1 MGQNSKAT
9 PGTKLSGANKTAS
22 FPKGDILTGMDML
35 CRAQFLEG
43 LAGVTF
49 NTKSKAAGTNKAA
62 AAGAIK
68 NLLLTIDP
76 TLNLKS
82 AGAAQWTTSE
92 GSTGLYKAAWL
103 GANKGVKRTQGAI
116 GTPLEASDVLSA
128 NMLRFI
134 DNTPV
139 VEKMTPE
146 ELEAVAE
153 TAVDDAKKQNILDG
167 QLKAA
172 LDFVLEEVATGYGNF
187 FWMAGKSHMFHAE
200 SIVRGEVAIK
210 QLESTV
216 ARYAMN
222 LASQTMLKLRTEAK
236 KLALALRIGELPG
249 AGEDRANFDATS
261 MNMSGW
267 DGIVQRVL
275 ADPTHPFSVDFFNW
289 LMNDV
294 LAYADLTENETT
306 IFRPYLEMVI
316 DGNAPPQDN
325 TYAKSIGK
333 SPAYFAEIKKK
344 FLDEAFK
351 LFKRDPPDFLNDA
364 ENTIFL
370 LNAQQGR
377 GRFAGQATQS
387 SGTKL
392 LASLIRLAHAN
403 PELRPHL
410 LPLLKE
416 AADENPF
423 DLYEGHE
430 KVTEE
435 LEEEI
440 ALVSLAVES
449 SRGRLKDLIKK
460 HSKLGTQDSE
470 RVILDSWKDG
480 LNKAMKS

>member
-1 MGQNSKAT
+1 MNCKSKTT
-9 PGTKLSGANKTAS
+9 PSITQPVTRKVAS
-22 FPKGDILTGMDML
+22 LPKGSILVGLDMFS
-35 CRAQFLEG
+35 RAQFLEG
-43 LAGVTF
+43 LAGVPF
-49 NTKSKAAGTNKAA
+49 NTISKL
-62 AAGAIK
+62 AGANK
-68 NLLLTIDP
+68 NSAGRAIQKLLLKIDP
-76 TLNLKS
+76 SLDLNS
-82 AGAAQWTTSE
+82 AGAQQWITSE
-92 GSTGLYKAAWL
+92 GSTGIYKSAWL
-103 GANKGVKRTQGAI
+103 GATRGVSRSQGAI

-134 DNTPV
+134 EAPSMV
-139 VEKMTPE
+139 VQMTPE
-146 ELEAVAE
+146 ELEAVAA
-153 TAVDDAKKQNILDG
+153 TADEAEKAEVFEE
-167 QLKAA
+167 QLKAVQ
-172 LDFVLEEVATGYGNF
+172 DTVLEEVATGYGNF
-187 FWMAGKSHMFHAE
+187 FWMAGKSQQGKAE
-200 SIVRGEVAIK
+200 SIVRGDVTIDR
-210 QLESTV
+210 LGGIV

-222 LASQTMLKLRTEAK
+222 VAAQTMNKLKTEAAGM
-236 KLALALRIGELPG
+236 ALALRLGYLPQT
-249 AGEDRANFDATS
+249 GEDRANFDATS
-261 MNMSGW
+261 VSMSGW

-275 ADPTHPFSVDFFNW
+275 ADTTHPFSVDFFNW

-294 LAYADLTENETT
+294 LAYANLTDNETA

-377 GRFAGQATQS
+377 GRFAGQATRS

-403 PELRPHL
+403 PALRPHL
-410 LPLLKE
+410 RPILAKA

-449 SRGRLKDLIKK
+449 SRVRLKYLIKN
-460 HSKLGTQDSE
+460 HSKLGIQDNE
-470 RVILDSWKDG
+470 TVIWDSWKDG
-480 LNKAMKS
+480 IKKAMNS